1 MAVAVPWQTGWEQH
15 RLQEFCMYST
25 YILSLKTFVVESD
38 VLTLLKKGKLWKKV
52 ELSFYLCSQSN
63 RA

>member
-1 MAVAVPWQTGWEQH
+1 
-15 RLQEFCMYST
+15 MYGT